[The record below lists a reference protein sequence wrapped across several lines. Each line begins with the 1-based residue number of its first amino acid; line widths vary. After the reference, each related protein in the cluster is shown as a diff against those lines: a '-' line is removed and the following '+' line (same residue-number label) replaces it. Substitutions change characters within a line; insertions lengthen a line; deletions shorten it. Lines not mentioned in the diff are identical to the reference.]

1 MNMFA
6 EHPQLHSSPVD
17 VSEYRSWPPP
27 GHRPTR
33 FAACGATE
41 GATGVA
47 GGLVGLGAEGVVL
60 PQFATTNP
68 IRRAKAQLVRL
79 LCMTVRPRCNAG
91 SAQCH
96 QRPRFVQSGA
106 MARGNEG
113 SPAGFRLRFAEDGGI
128 QRAGVLLPP
137 SRTSSSVTTNPR
149 RKTLKGGRR

>member
-6 EHPQLHSSPVD
+6 EHPQLHSCPVD

-68 IRRAKAQLVRL
+68 IRRATAQLVRL
-79 LCMTVRPRCNAG
+79 LRMTVRPRCNAG

-106 MARGNEG
+106 MG
-113 SPAGFRLRFAEDGGI
+113 
-128 QRAGVLLPP
+128 AGVRGLRPDFASGSQRMAGYSGRVYYCRPLALLAR
-137 SRTSSSVTTNPR
+137 SRRTDA
-149 RKTLKGGRR
+149 RKP